1 MCNKKPGWLISL
13 KKFTRS
19 MSGVTYTEDQEKIA
33 LEVLSK
39 DRQAFYEVLRVDR
52 NASDI
57 EIKKSYRKLAIK
69 LHPDKNPHPRASEAF
84 KVINRAFEVLS
95 DEEKRRLYDR
105 LGRDPDDRNMASASS
120 SAFRSTG
127 AGFPAGFENSFYSR
141 RAARDPGE
149 DIFDF
154 LFNMGG
160 GGPFGHPFG
169 GHAFGGHPFMDG
181 GATSFTFG
189 PGGFKVHTN
198 APRRARQ
205 QQQQRQAQQD
215 VQPDFYQSLRVLL
228 PLLLLFLVPLLE
240 RLLFG

>member
-1 MCNKKPGWLISL
+1 
-13 KKFTRS
+13 
-19 MSGVTYTEDQEKIA
+19 MSSGSYTEDQEKIA

-39 DRQAFYEVLRVDR
+39 DRQAFYEVLRIER
-52 NASDI
+52 SASDN

-105 LGRDPDDRNMASASS
+105 LGRDPDDRNMPSASS
-120 SAFRSTG
+120 SGFRSAS

-141 RAARDPGE
+141 RAATRDPGE

-169 GHAFGGHPFMDG
+169 GNAFGGHPFMDG

-205 QQQQRQAQQD
+205 QQRQAEQD
-215 VQPDFYQSLRVLL
+215 VQPDLYQSLRVLL

>member
-1 MCNKKPGWLISL
+1 MTSA
-13 KKFTRS
+13 S
-19 MSGVTYTEDQEKIA
+19 YTEDQEKIA

-39 DRQAFYEVLRVDR
+39 ERHAFYEVLRVQR
-52 NASDI
+52 SANDI

-105 LGRDPDDRNMASASS
+105 LGRDPDDRNMPSASG
-120 SAFRSTG
+120 SAFRSPS
-127 AGFPAGFENSFYSR
+127 ARSAAGFENAFYSR
-141 RAARDPGE
+141 RAAPDPRE

-160 GGPFGHPFG
+160 GGGPFGGHPFG
-169 GHAFGGHPFMDG
+169 GNAFGGHPFMDG

-205 QQQQRQAQQD
+205 QQQQRQAEQEAP
-215 VQPDFYQSLRVLL
+215 PDLYQSLRVLL

-240 RLLFG
+240 RFLFG

>member
-1 MCNKKPGWLISL
+1 
-13 KKFTRS
+13 
-19 MSGVTYTEDQEKIA
+19 MSSPSYTEEQEKIA

-39 DRQAFYEVLRVDR
+39 DKQAFYDVLRVDR
-52 NASDI
+52 GANDV

-95 DEEKRRLYDR
+95 DDEKRQIYDR
-105 LGRDPDDRNMASASS
+105 LGRDPDDRSMPTASGSS
-120 SAFRSTG
+120 FRS
-127 AGFPAGFENSFYSR
+127 AGFPAGFENSFYNR
-141 RAARDPGE
+141 QAARDPRE

-160 GGPFGHPFG
+160 GGPFGGHPFG
-169 GHAFGGHPFMDG
+169 GNAFGGHPFMDG

-189 PGGFKVHTN
+189 GPGGFKVYTN
-198 APRRARQ
+198 VPRRARH
-205 QQQQRQAQQD
+205 QQQRQAQQNE
-215 VQPDFYQSLRVLL
+215 QPDLYQNLRVLL